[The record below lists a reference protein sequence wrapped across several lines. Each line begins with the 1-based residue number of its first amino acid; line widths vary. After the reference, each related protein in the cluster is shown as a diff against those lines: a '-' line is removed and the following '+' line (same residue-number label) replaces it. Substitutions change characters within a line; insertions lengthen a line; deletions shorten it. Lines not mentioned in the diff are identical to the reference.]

1 MLTVTS
7 AVVKSMRQN
16 YSLIE
21 KELQM
26 KRSMTVVSLVVPIL
40 ATSTSLIAGTPAGE
54 LIAITIPMKKAGSIS
69 AVRLLFTEP

>member
-1 MLTVTS
+1 
-7 AVVKSMRQN
+7 
-16 YSLIE
+16 
-21 KELQM
+21 M